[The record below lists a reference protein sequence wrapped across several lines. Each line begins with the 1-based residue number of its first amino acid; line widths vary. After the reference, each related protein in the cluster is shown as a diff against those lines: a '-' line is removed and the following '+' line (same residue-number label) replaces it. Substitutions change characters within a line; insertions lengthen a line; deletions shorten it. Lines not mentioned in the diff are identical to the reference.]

1 MRTHFRFFYIVF
13 GMILL
18 TMIGLF
24 VFKID
29 MIAEARKNGKAV
41 YEINVNSFNR
51 IETYTTTEFTRDEK
65 TGCIKFKDEFGLKHV
80 VCNNYTITEY

>member
-18 TMIGLF
+18 TIIGLF

-29 MIAEARKNGKAV
+29 MIAEARKNGKTV

>member
-18 TMIGLF
+18 TIIGLF

-29 MIAEARKNGKAV
+29 MIAEARKNGKTV

-51 IETYTTTEFTRDEK
+51 IETYTTTEFTRGEK